1 MIITID
7 GPAAAGKGTL
17 SEALAKAYGLVK
29 FDTGMLYRAVG
40 IYMVR
45 NNQDL
50 HDEQL
55 AEQAAQNLTFQ
66 SMMEL
71 SKDVDFRSA
80 VGANAASVVSAHPLV
95 RKALLKMQQDFA
107 VSPCFADGTP
117 ANGVVYDGR
126 DTGTVI
132 CPHAPVKFFI
142 TASSEVRAKRR
153 YDEYVAAGKQVEYE
167 EVLADVRKRDE
178 RDSSR
183 SSAPLKPAEDALIVD
198 TSLLNIEEV
207 IAKAKSYIDEKMLA
221 K

>member
-17 SEALAKAYGLVK
+17 SEALAKTYNLVK

-45 NNQDL
+45 NNQDI
-50 HDEQL
+50 HDEKL
-55 AEQAAQNLTFQ
+55 AEQAAKKLTFQ

-71 SKDVDFRSA
+71 SKDVDFRSS

-107 VSPCFADGTP
+107 IKPCFADGSL
-117 ANGVVYDGR
+117 AMGVVYDGR

-132 CPHAPVKFFI
+132 CPDAPVKFFI

-153 YDEYVAAGKQVEYE
+153 YDEYVASGKQADYQ
-167 EVLADVRKRDE
+167 EVLADVKKRDE

-183 SSAPLKPAEDALIVD
+183 SSAPLKPAEDALIID
-198 TSLLNIEEV
+198 TSDLNIEEV
-207 IAKAKSYIDEKMLA
+207 VARAKAYIGEKMLA